1 MQEKRSIFITGC
13 SSGIGLCSAI
23 YLKEKGFQVFPS
35 ARKPQDIEALKQLGF
50 DPITLD
56 MSDSQSID
64 QAVKTLLEKTGGKIY
79 GLINNAGYVEP
90 GSALQLSRET
100 LQKQFDTNVFGLHEL
115 TRALLPT
122 MEAAQEGRIIHVSS
136 VLGFVSKAYLGA
148 YNASKYAVEGLADT
162 LRLELFPYKN
172 IHVSLVQPGPIETKI
187 YQNAVHALEHRQQQT
202 HNKQDKSL
210 LQAMQ
215 NDNSK
220 TSFKL
225 PPEAV
230 AKAFEKALTAKNPKA
245 RYRVTTPC
253 KVAALAKRLLS
264 DRMLD
269 RMLMATDP
277 DAPQKL
283 LPK

>member
-1 MQEKRSIFITGC
+1 MTDPKTIFITGC

-35 ARKPQDIEALKQLGF
+35 ARKPQDIEALKKLGF
-50 DPITLD
+50 DPITLN
-56 MSDSQSID
+56 MADSESIHE
-64 QAVKTLLEKTGGKIY
+64 AVNTLLEKSDGKLY

-90 GSALQLSRET
+90 GSALQLTRAL

-115 TRALLPT
+115 TRALLPIMT
-122 MEAAQEGRIIHVSS
+122 KAQEGRIIHVSS

-148 YNASKYAVEGLADT
+148 YNASKYAVEALADT
-162 LRLELFPYKN
+162 LRLELCAHKH
-172 IHVSLVQPGPIETKI
+172 IHVSLVEPGPIETKI
-187 YQNAVHALEHRQQQT
+187 YQNAVHALEYRQ
-202 HNKQDKSL
+202 KQHADPEDETL

-215 NDNSK
+215 NDTSS

-225 PPEAV
+225 PPQAV
-230 AKAFEKALTAKNPKA
+230 ANVFEKALTAKRPKI

-253 KVAALAKRLLS
+253 KIAALAKRFLP
-264 DRMLD
+264 DRCLD
-269 RMLMATDP
+269 RMLIATDP